1 MRKAPK
7 YTQDTSLS
15 VDARLAHMV
24 ERCAVQALI
33 WSEWQLENLN
43 HEVNEIAWQSE
54 LGFRNIHAQYIE
66 GVQI

>member
-1 MRKAPK
+1 
-7 YTQDTSLS
+7 
-15 VDARLAHMV
+15 MV